1 MAREIRSM
9 RPWMQSRCLRLVCL
23 VVAASAAFPRGAGAA
38 GDERTEEPESL
49 KPLVKRLARN
59 IGQDQK
65 QIWTSP
71 FRINRKNARW
81 WLAFGAATG
90 VLIAT
95 DRRTSRQLANTAD
108 QVAFSGHVSQVGA
121 VYTLIPTAAGLY
133 LSGLLT
139 HDAKL
144 RETGLLGGEA
154 LADALIVSEVLKL
167 AAGRQR
173 PLEGDG
179 SGHFFHAGASFPS
192 GHAIESFALASV
204 ISHRYA
210 NRKAVAVLAYGLA
223 GLISASRFSGR
234 KHFASDILA
243 GGAMGWFIGRHVSEA
258 HQDPSRGK
266 RSPAKAWLAPQVIP
280 QVQPAARSYGIALV
294 WRP

>member
-1 MAREIRSM
+1 
-9 RPWMQSRCLRLVCL
+9 MQSRYVRLVCL
-23 VVAASAAFPRGAGAA
+23 LVAASVVFPRGAAAA
-38 GDERTEEPESL
+38 GDDRTEEPESL
-49 KPLVKRLARN
+49 NPLVKRLARN

-65 QIWTSP
+65 HIWTSP
-71 FRINRKNARW
+71 FHITRKTARW

-95 DRRTSRQLANTAD
+95 DRRTSRQLPNTAD
-108 QVAFSGHVSQVGA
+108 QVAFSRHVSQVGA
-121 VYTLIPTAAGLY
+121 VYTLIPTVAGLY
-133 LSGLLT
+133 LSGVLT

-154 LADALIVSEVLKL
+154 LADALIVSEALKL
-167 AAGRQR
+167 ATGRQR

-179 SGHFFHAGASFPS
+179 GGHFFHAGASFPS

-204 ISHRYA
+204 ISHRYG

-223 GLISASRFSGR
+223 GVVSASRFSAR

-258 HQDPSRGK
+258 HPDASRGK
-266 RSPAKAWLAPQVIP
+266 RPPTRAWLAPQVLP
-280 QVQPAARSYGIALV
+280 HVQPAARSYGISLV
-294 WRP
+294 WHP

>member
-1 MAREIRSM
+1 
-9 RPWMQSRCLRLVCL
+9 MQSPCLRLVCL
-23 VVAASAAFPRGAGAA
+23 LLAASAAFPWGAGAA
-38 GDERTEEPESL
+38 GGDRTEEAESL

-65 QIWTSP
+65 RIWTSP
-71 FRINRKNARW
+71 FRITRKNARW
-81 WLAFGAATG
+81 WLTFGAATG
-90 VLIAT
+90 LLIAT
-95 DRRTSRQLANTAD
+95 DRRTSRQLPNTAD
-108 QVAFSGHVSQVGA
+108 QVAFSRHVSQVGA
-121 VYTLIPTAAGLY
+121 VYTLIPTACGLY
-133 LSGLLT
+133 LSGLLA

-173 PLEGDG
+173 PLEADG
-179 SGHFFHAGASFPS
+179 GGHFFHAGTSFPS

-204 ISHRYA
+204 ISHRYG

-223 GLISASRFSGR
+223 GLVSASRFSAR

-243 GGAMGWFIGRHVSEA
+243 GGAMGWFIGRHVSET
-258 HQDPSRGK
+258 HQDRSRAK
-266 RSPAKAWLAPQVIP
+266 RPPARAWLAPQVIP
-280 QVQPAARSYGIALV
+280 QVQPAARSYGISLV
-294 WRP
+294 WHR

>member
-1 MAREIRSM
+1 
-9 RPWMQSRCLRLVCL
+9 MQSRYVRLVCL
-23 VVAASAAFPRGAGAA
+23 LVAASVVFPRGAAAA
-38 GDERTEEPESL
+38 GDDRTEEPESL
-49 KPLVKRLARN
+49 NPLVKRLARN

-65 QIWTSP
+65 HIWTSP
-71 FRINRKNARW
+71 FHITRKTARW

-95 DRRTSRQLANTAD
+95 DRRTSRQLPNTAD
-108 QVAFSGHVSQVGA
+108 QVAFSRHVSQVGA
-121 VYTLIPTAAGLY
+121 VYTLIPTVAGLY
-133 LSGLLT
+133 LSGVLT

-154 LADALIVSEVLKL
+154 LADALIVSEALKL
-167 AAGRQR
+167 ATGRQR

-179 SGHFFHAGASFPS
+179 GGHFFHAGASFPS

-204 ISHRYA
+204 ISHRYG

-223 GLISASRFSGR
+223 GLVSASRFSAR

-243 GGAMGWFIGRHVSEA
+243 GGAMGWFIGRHVSET
-258 HQDPSRGK
+258 HQDRSRAK
-266 RSPAKAWLAPQVIP
+266 RPPARAWLAPQVIP
-280 QVQPAARSYGIALV
+280 QVQPAARSYGISLV
-294 WRP
+294 WHR

>member
-1 MAREIRSM
+1 MAREIRNF
-9 RPWMQSRCLRLVCL
+9 RPWMQSPWLRLACL
-23 VVAASAAFPRGAGAA
+23 LVAASAAFPQGPGAA
-38 GDERTEEPESL
+38 GNDRTEEPESL
-49 KPLVKRLARN
+49 KPLLKRFAGN

-71 FRINRKNARW
+71 FRMTRENAQW

-90 VLIAT
+90 ALIAT
-95 DRRTSRQLANTAD
+95 DRRSSRQLSNTVD
-108 QVAFSGHVSQVGA
+108 QVAISNDVSRVGA
-121 VYTLIPTAAGLY
+121 AYTLIPTVAGLY
-133 LSGLLT
+133 LTGALI

-144 RETGLLGGEA
+144 RETGFLAGEA

-179 SGHFFHAGASFPS
+179 SGHFFHGGSSFPS

-223 GLISASRFSGR
+223 GLVSASRFSGR

-258 HQDPSRGK
+258 HQDPSQAR
-266 RSPAKAWLAPQVIP
+266 RPPARAWLAPQVIP
-280 QVQPAARSYGIALV
+280 QVQPTTRSYGISLV
-294 WRP
+294 WQR